1 MNRML
6 LTRLMVAV
14 GGIFYALAGLALLV
28 APVWFFYN
36 IGPFPPYN
44 RHYEGDV
51 GAFLLPLGVG
61 LLWAARDPFA
71 HRLLIRVAGAAS
83 LLHALNHVYDDAQA
97 AVPVTHLLTDALP
110 LVVFAVLLIL
120 TSLGD
125 PARNAAPLPAKI
137 GRREGTQAG

>member
-1 MNRML
+1 VNRRT

-51 GAFLLPLGVG
+51 GAFLLPLGLA

-71 HRLLIRVAGAAS
+71 HRLLIRYAGAAS

-120 TSLGD
+120 TSLGE
-125 PARNAAPLPAKI
+125 PSGGVAPLPAKA
-137 GRREGTQAG
+137 GRREGTPAG

>member
-1 MNRML
+1 MSRMTL
-6 LTRLMVAV
+6 IRVMVAV
-14 GGIFYALAGLALLV
+14 AGIFYALAGLTLLV

-51 GAFLLPLGVG
+51 GAFLLPLGLG
-61 LLWAARDPFA
+61 LLWAARNPFA

-97 AVPVTHLLTDALP
+97 AVPITHLLTDALP

-137 GRREGTQAG
+137 RQREGTQAG